1 MPESDKTLSDDRT
14 VPAPTNAPKRP
25 CLTFLSGGTAG
36 LVYTLLP
43 GTETMIGRGRDADIP
58 VEEPRVSRKHALVRV
73 SEEGAV
79 FVEDQGSSNG
89 TFVNKERVESRE
101 LKDGDR
107 VQIGFGCIIKF
118 SYQDELEYQLQ
129 HEIAQGTK
137 DPLSGLYTRKY
148 LQQRVESEF
157 LYAHRHQGH
166 LGVLLFVVDKLHEI
180 ILWHG
185 QAAGDFV
192 IREVAQMVNHTLRA
206 GDVLARYDLERF
218 AVLARDL
225 DEQSA
230 QILARRIRDIIE
242 DNHFDFDGAHIHSTV
257 SIGIATLASRPEK
270 PEQLVAT
277 AEVALQ
283 EVREKVGHGAVANA
297 AVPTSRAE
305 GAPATVVLGPDAK
318 PWAGE

>member
-1 MPESDKTLSDDRT
+1 MPEFDKTVRDDRT
-14 VPAPTNAPKRP
+14 VPAPTSAPRRP

-43 GTETMIGRGRDADIP
+43 GTETMIGRGAEADIP
-58 VEEPRVSRKHALVRV
+58 VGEPRVSRKHALFRAT
-73 SEEGAV
+73 EDGAV

-89 TFVNKERVESRE
+89 TFVNKERVEIRE

-107 VQIGFGCIIKF
+107 VQVGFGCIIKF

-148 LQQRVESEF
+148 LQQRLGSEF
-157 LYAHRHQGH
+157 LYAQRHKGD
-166 LGVLLFVVDKLHEI
+166 LGILLFVVDKLHEI

-185 QAAGDFV
+185 QAAGDFLV
-192 IREVAQMVNHTLRA
+192 KEVAQMVNHTLRA

-225 DEQSA
+225 DDQSA
-230 QILARRIRDIIE
+230 DILARRIRKIIE
-242 DNHFDFDGAHIHSTV
+242 GNHFDFDGARIHSTV
-257 SIGIATLASRPEK
+257 SIGGATLTGRLEE
-270 PEQLVAT
+270 PEQLMRM
-277 AEVALQ
+277 AETSLQ
-283 EVREKVGHGAVANA
+283 EVREGGRHGAAVNTAASANGNEA
-297 AVPTSRAE
+297 AQ
-305 GAPATVVLGPDAK
+305 ATVILGPDAK
-318 PWAGE
+318 T

>member
-1 MPESDKTLSDDRT
+1 MPEFDKTLSDDRT
-14 VPAPTNAPKRP
+14 VPAPTNMPKRP

-43 GTETMIGRGRDADIP
+43 GTETMIGRGTEADIP
-58 VEEPRVSRKHALVRV
+58 VGEPRVSRKHALFRV

-89 TFVNKERVESRE
+89 TFVNKERVQSRE

-148 LQQRVESEF
+148 LQQRTESEF
-157 LYAHRHQGH
+157 LYAHRHNGE

-185 QAAGDFV
+185 QPAGDFV
-192 IREVAQMVNHTLRA
+192 VSRVAQLVNDTLRA

-225 DEQSA
+225 DDQSA
-230 QILARRIRDIIE
+230 EILARRIRKIIE
-242 DNHFDFDGAHIHSTV
+242 DNHFDFDGTRIHSTV
-257 SIGIATLASRPEK
+257 SIGIATLAGGPEE
-270 PEQLVAT
+270 PEQLMRI
-277 AEVALQ
+277 AEAALQ
-283 EVREKVGHGAVANA
+283 EVREKGGPGAVGANNALSANRSEVA
-297 AVPTSRAE
+297 APT
-305 GAPATVVLGPDAK
+305 VILGTNAK
-318 PWAGE
+318 S

>member
-1 MPESDKTLSDDRT
+1 MPEFDPTLGDDRT
-14 VPAPTNAPKRP
+14 VPAPTDAPKRP

-43 GTETMIGRGRDADIP
+43 GTETMIGRSGDADIP
-58 VEEPRVSRKHALVRV
+58 VEEPRVSRKHALIRV
-73 SEEGAV
+73 SEDGAV

-89 TFVNKERVESRE
+89 TFVNKERVQICE

-107 VQIGFGCIIKF
+107 VEIGFGCIIKF

-157 LYAHRHQGH
+157 LYAHRHNGH
-166 LGVLLFVVDKLHEI
+166 LGILIFVVDKLHEI

-185 QAAGDFV
+185 QVAGDLV
-192 IREVAQMVNHTLRA
+192 VKEVAQIVNHTLRA
-206 GDVLARYDLERF
+206 GDILARYDLERF

-225 DEQSA
+225 DAQSA
-230 QILARRIRDIIE
+230 QILAQRIRKSVE
-242 DNHFDFDGAHIHSTV
+242 DHHFDFDGARIHSTV
-257 SIGIATLASRPEK
+257 SIGSATLANRPKK
-270 PEQLVAT
+270 PDELMEI
-277 AEVALQ
+277 AEASLQ
-283 EVREKVGHGAVANA
+283 ETREKTAHGAVAGGMKPA
-297 AVPTSRAE
+297 SRGSE
-305 GAPATVVLGPDAK
+305 VAPETVILNLNEK
-318 PWAGE
+318 P

>member
-1 MPESDKTLSDDRT
+1 MPEFDKTLSDDRT
-14 VPAPTNAPKRP
+14 VPAPPNAPKRP

-43 GTETMIGRGRDADIP
+43 GTETMIGRGAEADIP
-58 VEEPRVSRKHALVRV
+58 VEEARVSRKHALFRA
-73 SEEGAV
+73 SEEGIV

-89 TFVNKERVESRE
+89 TFVNKERVQVRE
-101 LKDGDR
+101 LRDGDR

-148 LQQRVESEF
+148 LEQRLESEF
-157 LYAHRHQGH
+157 LYAHRHKGD

-185 QAAGDFV
+185 QAAGDLV
-192 IREVAQMVNHTLRA
+192 IREVARMVNHTLRA

-225 DEQSA
+225 DDQSA
-230 QILARRIRDIIE
+230 EILARRIRKSIE
-242 DNHFDFDGAHIHSTV
+242 DNHFDFDGARIHSTV
-257 SIGIATLASRPEK
+257 SIGITTLASRPEK
-270 PEQLVAT
+270 PEQLIAM
-277 AEVALQ
+277 AEASLQ
-283 EVREKVGHGAVANA
+283 EVREKTAASNTAASANA
-297 AVPTSRAE
+297 NEV
-305 GAPATVVLGPDAK
+305 APATVILDTDAK
-318 PWAGE
+318 P

>member
-1 MPESDKTLSDDRT
+1 MPEYDKTLSDDRT

-43 GTETMIGRGRDADIP
+43 GTETMIGRGAEADIP
-58 VEEPRVSRKHALVRV
+58 VEEPRVSRKHALFRV

-79 FVEDQGSSNG
+79 FVEDQGSGNG
-89 TFVNKERVESRE
+89 TFVNKERVQVRE
-101 LKDGDR
+101 LGDGDR
-107 VQIGFGCIIKF
+107 IQIGFGCIIKF

-148 LQQRVESEF
+148 LEQRVESEF
-157 LYAHRHQGH
+157 LYAHQHKGD

-185 QAAGDFV
+185 QAAGDLV
-192 IREVAQMVNHTLRA
+192 IREVARIVNQTLRA
-206 GDVLARYDLERF
+206 GDILVRYDLERF

-230 QILARRIRDIIE
+230 EILARRIRKSIE
-242 DNHFDFDGAHIHSTV
+242 GNHFDFDGARIHSTV
-257 SIGIATLASRPEK
+257 SIGIATFASRPEK
-270 PEQLVAT
+270 PQQLIAM
-277 AEVALQ
+277 AEAALQ
-283 EVREKVGHGAVANA
+283 EVRERANVGSVANSTA
-297 AVPTSRAE
+297 STNGNEVAT
-305 GAPATVVLGPDAK
+305 ATVIVGTDAK
-318 PWAGE
+318 P

>member
-1 MPESDKTLSDDRT
+1 MPKFDKTVSDDKT
-14 VPAPTNAPKRP
+14 MPAPISAPKRP

-43 GTETMIGRGRDADIP
+43 GTETMVGRGPEADIP
-58 VEEPRVSRKHALVRV
+58 VDEPRVSRKHALFRV
-73 SEEGAV
+73 SEEGLV

-89 TFVNKERVESRE
+89 TFVNKERVQVRE

-137 DPLSGLYTRKY
+137 DPLSGLYTGKY
-148 LQQRVESEF
+148 LQQRVEGEF
-157 LYAHRHQGH
+157 LYAERHKSD

-180 ILWHG
+180 NLWHG
-185 QAAGDFV
+185 QATGDLV
-192 IREVAQMVNHTLRA
+192 VKEVAQIVNHTLRA

-225 DEQSA
+225 DDQSA
-230 QILARRIRDIIE
+230 QILARRIRKSIE
-242 DNHFDFDGAHIHSTV
+242 DRHFEFDGTRIHSTV
-257 SIGIATLASRPEK
+257 SIGVSTLSSRPEK
-270 PEQLVAT
+270 PADLIRM
-277 AEVALQ
+277 AEASLQ
-283 EVREKVGHGAVANA
+283 EAREKVGATDVANA
-297 AVPTSRAE
+297 DASANRGDEADS
-305 GAPATVVLGPDAK
+305 ATVVVGTNAK
-318 PWAGE
+318 S

>member
-1 MPESDKTLSDDRT
+1 MPEFDKTLSDDRT
-14 VPAPTNAPKRP
+14 LPAPTNAPRRP

-43 GTETMIGRGRDADIP
+43 GTETLIGRGAEADIP
-58 VEEPRVSRKHALVRV
+58 VEEARVSRKHALFRV

-89 TFVNKERVESRE
+89 TFVNKERVEVRE

-107 VQIGFGCIIKF
+107 IQVGFGCIIKF

-157 LYAHRHQGH
+157 LYAHRHNGD

-185 QAAGDFV
+185 QAAGDLV
-192 IREVAQMVNHTLRA
+192 IREVGRTVNHTLRA

-225 DEQSA
+225 DDQGAE
-230 QILARRIRDIIE
+230 ILARRIRKSIE
-242 DNHFDFDGAHIHSTV
+242 DNHFDFEGTRIHSTV
-257 SIGIATLASRPEK
+257 SIGIATLVSRPEK
-270 PEQLVAT
+270 PEQLIAL
-277 AEVALQ
+277 AEAALQ
-283 EVREKVGHGAVANA
+283 DVREKTATPSAANKA
-297 AVPTSRAE
+297 
-305 GAPATVVLGPDAK
+305 APANGDEVAATVIHSADAK
-318 PWAGE
+318 P

>member
-1 MPESDKTLSDDRT
+1 MPEYDKTLSDDRT
-14 VPAPTNAPKRP
+14 VPAPTTAPKRP

-43 GTETMIGRGRDADIP
+43 GTETMIGRGAEADIP
-58 VEEPRVSRKHALVRV
+58 VEEPRVSRKHALFRV
-73 SEEGAV
+73 AEEGAV

-89 TFVNKERVESRE
+89 TFVNKERVQIRE

-107 VQIGFGCIIKF
+107 IQIGFGCIIKF

-157 LYAHRHQGH
+157 LYAHRHKGD

-185 QAAGDFV
+185 QAAGDLV

-206 GDVLARYDLERF
+206 GDILARYDLERF

-230 QILARRIRDIIE
+230 EILAQRIRKSIE
-242 DNHFDFDGAHIHSTV
+242 GNHFDFDGARIHSTV
-257 SIGIATLASRPEK
+257 SIGIATLAGRPEK
-270 PEQLVAT
+270 PEQLVAM
-277 AEVALQ
+277 AEASLQ
-283 EVREKVGHGAVANA
+283 EVREKTAAGGVADSAASANA
-297 AVPTSRAE
+297 NKVAA
-305 GAPATVVLGPDAK
+305 ATVILDTNAK
-318 PWAGE
+318 R